1 MTGLA
6 GFAWFF
12 YITVKGE
19 SVTFENASIA
29 YQIPLLIGVVIMKYI
44 ILLANRF
51 TFYSFSILFALTTS
65 LLSIHLL
72 LISLS
77 SLLLYCNYTWS
88 SLSPPHYLTTF
99 W

>member
-44 ILLANRF
+44 ILLANKF
-51 TFYSFSILFALTTS
+51 TTRKRLFKTNVFGYIIFVIIVLILDYKDQIFGLT
-65 LLSIHLL
+65 
-72 LISLS
+72 
-77 SLLLYCNYTWS
+77 
-88 SLSPPHYLTTF
+88 PAKA
-99 W
+99 